1 MAHRPCLAPVSPGTK
16 LNRWEE
22 LECAPVDRRPLRKL
36 HLEPGEFAY
45 RSGDSGQDVY
55 LVRTGTIELVTL
67 YPETGE
73 GVDGRHGPGH
83 VFGEVELIDGR
94 TRTHTARAAK
104 PTELLVFSRDE
115 LMDLLFEH
123 PERSLVLGRSVF
135 DRLRDLY
142 TNETL
147 ESDLARLRE
156 EMQASI
162 RDAVVAHEGRV
173 VRSHSGMAA
182 IAIPIVLM
190 VLLAIG
196 SYWYFHRG

>member
-1 MAHRPCLAPVSPGTK
+1 MNRLKELLNDLESAP
-16 LNRWEE
+16 
-22 LECAPVDRRPLRKL
+22 LERRPLRKL
-36 HLEPGEFAY
+36 HLDPGEFAY
-45 RSGDSGQDVY
+45 RNGDSGQEVY
-55 LVRTGTIELVTL
+55 LIRTGAIELVTL

-73 GVDGRHGPGH
+73 GIDGHHGPGH

-94 TRTHTARAAK
+94 ARTHTARASQ
-104 PTELLVFSRDE
+104 PTELLVFNRDE

-135 DRLRDLY
+135 DHLRDLY

-156 EMQASI
+156 EMQTSI
-162 RDAVVAHEGRV
+162 RQAVVAHEGRV
-173 VRSHSGMAA
+173 VRSHNGMAA
-182 IAIPIVLM
+182 IAVPIVLM